1 MTTYIISVI
10 FAAAMILIAALIS
23 IAIQYEGGS
32 NPKDPKKRKMWF
44 WVIAVINPI
53 VNFLLGAFVLAPKA
67 DDDQMI
73 YDDYMAALPIATAV
87 GFVIYIVLGFV
98 LSKVFQKGKIGNWF

>member
-32 NPKDPKKRKMWF
+32 NPKDPKKRKIWF

-53 VNFLLGAFVLAPKA
+53 VNFLL
-67 DDDQMI
+67 
-73 YDDYMAALPIATAV
+73 
-87 GFVIYIVLGFV
+87 
-98 LSKVFQKGKIGNWF
+98 SKVFQKGKIGNWF

>member
-1 MTTYIISVI
+1 MTTYIFSVI

-23 IAIQYEGGS
+23 SAIQYEGGS
-32 NPKDPKKRKMWF
+32 NPTDPKKRKIWF
-44 WVIAVINPI
+44 WILAIVNPI
-53 VNFLLGAFVLAPKA
+53 LYFVLGAFVLAPKA

-87 GFVIYIVLGFV
+87 GFVLYIILGFV